1 MPVLSDPIIDLLAS
15 GIAGLGVWSILVV
28 LPVATQR
35 TLFAVIL
42 YLHRRQAHRIAV
54 PNADTLK
61 ALLSH
66 CFQALVCAR
75 RSSGLILCGVLI
87 VCSACVPAFVA
98 QAQVQDSQAYLQR
111 MDTDGDG
118 RVSGDEYLAWMRYAF
133 DQRDLDHD
141 GVLQGDELPGRRG
154 KPVTRAAHR
163 ATLIERFALQDA
175 NGDGYLSAR
184 ELLAPPR

>member
-1 MPVLSDPIIDLLAS
+1 M
-15 GIAGLGVWSILVV
+15 
-28 LPVATQR
+28 
-35 TLFAVIL
+35 
-42 YLHRRQAHRIAV
+42 
-54 PNADTLK
+54 
-61 ALLSH
+61 
-66 CFQALVCAR
+66 CAR